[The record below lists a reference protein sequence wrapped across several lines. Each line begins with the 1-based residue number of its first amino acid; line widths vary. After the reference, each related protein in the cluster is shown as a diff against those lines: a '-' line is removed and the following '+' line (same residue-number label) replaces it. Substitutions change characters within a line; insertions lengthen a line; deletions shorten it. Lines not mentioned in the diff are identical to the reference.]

1 MDQEGLARGI
11 DLLNRQQF
19 FAAHEVLEDVW
30 RPETGASRRV
40 LQGLIQF
47 AVAMHHFGN
56 GNAAGARSIL
66 ARSVKNLA
74 EGGECDGIDVAAAR
88 AQAGAWLAHL
98 DREGPQPPFP
108 RL

>member
-11 DLLNRQQF
+11 GLFNRRQF

-30 RPETGASRRV
+30 RPETGATRRV

-47 AVAMHHFGN
+47 AVALHHFGN

-74 EGGECDGIDVAAAR
+74 EGGECNGIDVDAAR
-88 AQAGAWLAHL
+88 AQAEAWLAHL
-98 DREGPQPPFP
+98 DQDSP
-108 RL
+108 